1 MGVTAMTIDPKMTIA
16 EILRQKPDAAKV
28 LQQFGMH
35 CIGCAV
41 ASGES
46 LEDAA
51 KVHDIDIHKLLTA
64 LHEQTK
70 S

>member
-1 MGVTAMTIDPKMTIA
+1 MINEQMTIA
-16 EILRQKPDAAKV
+16 EILRLKPEAAKI
-28 LQQFGMH
+28 LQQFNMH

-41 ASGES
+41 AAGES

-51 KVHDIDIHKLLTA
+51 RVHGINLEMLLKA
-64 LHEQTK
+64 LN

>member
-1 MGVTAMTIDPKMTIA
+1 MINEQMTIA
-16 EILRQKPDAAKV
+16 EILRLKPDASKI
-28 LQQFGMH
+28 LQQFNMH

-41 ASGES
+41 AAGES

-51 KVHDIDIHKLLTA
+51 RVHGINLEMLLKA
-64 LHEQTK
+64 LN

>member
-1 MGVTAMTIDPKMTIA
+1 MLIKPQMTIA
-16 EILRQKPDAAKV
+16 EIIRDKPESVKI
-28 LQQFGMH
+28 LQQFNMH

-51 KVHDIDIHKLLTA
+51 KVHGIELEMLLKA
-64 LHEQTK
+64 LNG
-70 S
+70 